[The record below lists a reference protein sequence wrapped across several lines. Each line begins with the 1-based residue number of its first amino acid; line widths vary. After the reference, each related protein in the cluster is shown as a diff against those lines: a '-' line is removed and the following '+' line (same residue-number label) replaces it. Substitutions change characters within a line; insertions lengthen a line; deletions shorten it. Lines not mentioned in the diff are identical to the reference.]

1 MSYANNPGM
10 GSGLQTGTFNSRKNT
25 GTGKMNTTGKSN
37 TMNGTGKMN
46 TGKKTNT
53 GHKSGS
59 NAVNTADV
67 GNDEPEFNAEDF

>member
-1 MSYANNPGM
+1 
-10 GSGLQTGTFNSRKNT
+10 
-25 GTGKMNTTGKSN
+25 MNTTGKSN